1 MVTPA
6 QWRIGAAATAIG
18 GLGLLLAYSLSTDGP
33 APAETSAAQPPPP
46 PCIRPIV
53 MAAVGDVLLHGPF
66 QRWAAARPEGF
77 LAAMAPVQDLL
88 QGADVAV
95 ANLEGPAAAN
105 IAGANGREV
114 APPPTRYDGRVYDG
128 YPLFNY
134 HPSIIGDLQRLGVDV
149 LQTANNHALD
159 RGSLG
164 VDRTLAAM
172 DAARMP
178 HTGTRLSTARP
189 EGFDWSTSYAVRRD
203 GRSYKFAF
211 ISCTFSTNGLP
222 DRRRQV
228 LHCYEQRDELLTQ
241 VRALHADRGN
251 AAVIVMPHWGI
262 EYQPRPAA
270 QETALAQDMAE
281 AGATAIIG
289 THPHVVQP
297 EAMLTTRDGRNV
309 PVVYSLGNFVS
320 YQIGLPRLASAI
332 YLLGFTPTRDGRLA
346 ATMTGWIPLRM
357 RTGAVMSV
365 DALDRLSEGEAAP
378 FRRHLLRTFAAARK
392 LPANPAAYWN
402 RSAAPV
408 CAPER

>member
-1 MVTPA
+1 MVTPV
-6 QWRIGAAATAIG
+6 QWRIGSVTIAIG
-18 GLGLLLAYSLSTDGP
+18 ALGMVLLYSALPSG
-33 APAETSAAQPPPP
+33 APQSAETPARPAAP

-66 QRWAAARPEGF
+66 QRWAAEQPEGF
-77 LAAMAPVQDLL
+77 FAAMAPVRDLL
-88 QGADVAV
+88 EGADIAI

-105 IAGANGREV
+105 VVGANGRAV
-114 APPPTRYDGRVYDG
+114 AAPATRYDDNVYKG

-134 HPSIIGDLQRLGVDV
+134 HPSIIGDLRRLGVDV

-172 DAARMP
+172 DEARMP
-178 HTGTRLSTARP
+178 HTGTRLSTARSA
-189 EGFDWSTSYAVRRD
+189 GYRWSTSYNVRRG
-203 GRSYKFAF
+203 GRGYRFAF

-222 DRRRQV
+222 DRRAQV
-228 LHCYEQRDELLTQ
+228 LHCHDGELLAQ
-241 VRALHADRGN
+241 IRALHADRGN
-251 AAVIVMPHWGI
+251 AAVIVMPHWGD
-262 EYQPRPAA
+262 EYQPLPNAY
-270 QETALAQDMAE
+270 QTGLAQRMAD

-297 EAMLTTRDGRNV
+297 EAMLRARDGRTV

-320 YQIGLPRLASAI
+320 YQIGLPRLSTAI

-357 RTGAVMSV
+357 RKGASISV
-365 DALDRLSEGEAAP
+365 DPLDRLSEAEAAP
-378 FRRHLLRTFAAARK
+378 YRAHLLRTFAADRK
-392 LPANPAAYWN
+392 LPADPAAYWN

-408 CAPER
+408 CAPRR